1 MHEKR
6 VKGSIFGQRHHKRCE
21 RISEGEHAPLK
32 KLPDTLKQTK
42 TTPRWEQAKISTLVS
57 SAHIA
62 VSNTLLLVCFCDK
75 MSLQR
80 DYRAHW
86 YFSVCVLSGK
96 TGPFN
101 NLFKKIMWTSST
113 FFCPKVTLNH
123 GRPVPA
129 VLLANKSDQ
138 LVSQQPKL
146 DVFCRENGFV
156 GWFETSAKV
165 WERRPTWLLM
175 QSLQQAVDFLRQ
187 IVEYTKDFCANC

>member
-1 MHEKR
+1 
-6 VKGSIFGQRHHKRCE
+6 
-21 RISEGEHAPLK
+21 
-32 KLPDTLKQTK
+32 
-42 TTPRWEQAKISTLVS
+42 
-57 SAHIA
+57 
-62 VSNTLLLVCFCDK
+62 
-75 MSLQR
+75 
-80 DYRAHW
+80 
-86 YFSVCVLSGK
+86 
-96 TGPFN
+96 
-101 NLFKKIMWTSST
+101 MWSSST

-187 IVEYTKDFCANC
+187 IVEYTKDFCANRLRLRGLSLTTQMITLCHTSKAQNRVIFAYLGGNWSSVISTEASCKNKRFKKCFIQSQTSLFAVLLGGKQRNSSTLVWTRLFFFFSFNAFPMSYTQECEVKAAM